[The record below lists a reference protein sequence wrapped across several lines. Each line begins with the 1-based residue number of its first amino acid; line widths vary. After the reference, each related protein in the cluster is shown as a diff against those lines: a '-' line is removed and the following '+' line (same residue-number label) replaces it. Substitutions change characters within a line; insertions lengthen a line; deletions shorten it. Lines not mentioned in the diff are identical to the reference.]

1 MAQGIDTPLWIYIIE
16 TRIAISTDSPHMF
29 SPISLILRNAPLRGG
44 LCKVFTGYYSLLLSL
59 NTGTL
64 AEGGGEGGF
73 PQELIFLG
81 GVAKTFSQQRA
92 HLLGWQ
98 SLTFPDYVF

>member
-64 AEGGGEGGF
+64 AEGGGVRGTSPKSLFFWEG
-73 PQELIFLG
+73 
-81 GVAKTFSQQRA
+81 
-92 HLLGWQ
+92 
-98 SLTFPDYVF
+98 